1 MTIGIYTLAN
11 DTVYD
16 QLVALLNSIEVNIGT
31 DIPVCIIPYNEQ
43 LDLVKQEVNSR
54 TNVTIFDNSESIRR
68 WEKFAH
74 EVWAVHPGAKAS
86 KLSRNWWSSGH
97 LQRKMCAFDG
107 VFEKFVFCD
116 ADSLVMK
123 SFDGVFEKLDI
134 YSFVFDDWIHTKN
147 RVKVPLNIPLLEEA
161 NLFTEK
167 EIRPR
172 LHCSDFFGSKRGLFT
187 ADDLTKYKKFLI
199 QEGEVEWLTAWWD
212 DAHLFNYLT
221 FKSNLPLFN
230 FTRSENGEERTGN
243 CAIADPFVNIDNVL
257 YNKEGL
263 KPIHRLHYMNYPAIH
278 FTRLCSGE
286 DVDIRYREEFLHY
299 RFLKQPEN
307 KPQKFYSP
315 NLSKKIYRL
324 YEKTAKKVK
333 MLVS

>member
-1 MTIGIYTLAN
+1 MKIGIYTLAN

-16 QLVALLNSIEVNIGT
+16 QLVALLNSIEVNIG

-43 LDLVKQEVNSR
+43 LDLVQKEVNSR
-54 TNVTIFDNSESIRR
+54 ANVTIFDNSESIQR
-68 WEKFAH
+68 WEEFAN

-97 LQRKMCAFDG
+97 LQRKLCAFDG
-107 VFEKFVFCD
+107 DFDAFVFCD

-123 SFDGVFEKLDI
+123 SFDGIFEKLNT
-134 YSFVFDDWIHTKN
+134 YSFVFDDWIHSKN
-147 RVKVPLNIPLLEEA
+147 RIKVPLNVPLLEQA
-161 NLFTEK
+161 NLFTEQQ
-167 EIRPR
+167 IRPR

-187 ADDLTKYKKFLI
+187 AEDLTKYKKLLI
-199 QEGEVEWLTAWWD
+199 EQREVEWLTAWWD

-230 FTRSENGEERTGN
+230 YTLSENGEDRTGN
-243 CAIADPFVNIDNVL
+243 CAIADPFVNINNVL
-257 YNKEGL
+257 YNEQGL
-263 KPIHRLHYMNYPAIH
+263 KPIHRLHYMNYPTID

-286 DVDIRYREEFLHY
+286 NVDIRYKEEFLHY
-299 RFLKQPEN
+299 RFLKHPESR
-307 KPQKFYSP
+307 PQNFYSP
-315 NLSKKIYRL
+315 SLSEKFSRL
-324 YEKTAKKVK
+324 YKKATKKVR